1 MTPAEDMRPDAPGD
15 DDEWGSSTRIKP
27 ESVGRPRLGMSRAER
42 VRAERNRKRRRRRS
56 VVALTVFIVVV
67 VAAVF
72 LGSRLWHGIFGSGND
87 YSGDGGSDL
96 VVEVHNGDSTT
107 AIGQTLFDHGVVAN
121 VKTFVQAAEGNK
133 AMTEIQP
140 GFYKLRT
147 EISAANA
154 VSRLTE
160 KNSRVGR
167 LVIPEGRQLDDTTD
181 VKTNKINQGI
191 FSLISA
197 ASCVDLD
204 GKRKCVS
211 AEELKKAAGA
221 ADVSALLVPSWA
233 AGPVK
238 SLGADHR
245 RLEGLIAPGTWNVD
259 PAGTPT
265 SILSGLI
272 SSSSRQYEQ
281 GGLLDAGATAGMTP
295 YQILIVAS
303 LVQRES
309 NPQDFAKVA
318 RVIYNRLATPDHRR
332 LQFDSTVNYPL
343 DRQEVATTDADREQP
358 TPWNTYAREGLPVTP
373 ICSPGAP
380 AVVAAQDPA
389 PGDWLYFVT
398 IDLQG
403 TTVFTRDY
411 QQHLASIELAK
422 RNGVLDSAR

>member
-1 MTPAEDMRPDAPGD
+1 MARHL
-15 DDEWGSSTRIKP
+15 R
-27 ESVGRPRLGMSRAER
+27 VGQL
-42 VRAERNRKRRRRRS
+42 
-56 VVALTVFIVVV
+56 
-67 VAAVF
+67 
-72 LGSRLWHGIFGSGND
+72 D

-147 EISAANA
+147 GISAANA

-160 KNSRVGR
+160 KNNRVGR

-221 ADVSALLVPSWA
+221 ADVSALLMVELGS
-233 AGPVK
+233 GPVK

-245 RLEGLIAPGTWNVD
+245 RPEGLIAPGTWNVD

-265 SILSGLI
+265 SIPSGLI
-272 SSSSRQYEQ
+272 SPSSRQYEQ
-281 GGLLDAGATAGMTP
+281 GGLLDAGGHDAVPDSGSWHRWCSASPTRRTSPRWPASSTTGWRPRTIAGCSST
-295 YQILIVAS
+295 
-303 LVQRES
+303 
-309 NPQDFAKVA
+309 
-318 RVIYNRLATPDHRR
+318 RR
-332 LQFDSTVNYPL
+332 
-343 DRQEVATTDADREQP
+343 
-358 TPWNTYAREGLPVTP
+358 
-373 ICSPGAP
+373 
-380 AVVAAQDPA
+380 
-389 PGDWLYFVT
+389 
-398 IDLQG
+398 
-403 TTVFTRDY
+403 
-411 QQHLASIELAK
+411 
-422 RNGVLDSAR
+422 

>member
-27 ESVGRPRLGMSRAER
+27 ESVGRPRRGMSRAER

-160 KNSRVGR
+160 KNNRVGR

-204 GKRKCVS
+204 GKHKCVS
-211 AEELKKAAGA
+211 AADLKKAAGA
-221 ADVSALLVPSWA
+221 ADVSALMV
-233 AGPVK
+233 
-238 SLGADHR
+238 
-245 RLEGLIAPGTWNVD
+245 LICST
-259 PAGTPT
+259 
-265 SILSGLI
+265 LRFI
-272 SSSSRQYEQ
+272 SSLVEDCCS
-281 GGLLDAGATAGMTP
+281 AA
-295 YQILIVAS
+295 VAMDRAWS
-303 LVQRES
+303 AACSTRDTISPRALPE
-309 NPQDFAKVA
+309 ALA
-318 RVIYNRLATPDHRR
+318 R
-332 LQFDSTVNYPL
+332 
-343 DRQEVATTDADREQP
+343 
-358 TPWNTYAREGLPVTP
+358 
-373 ICSPGAP
+373 
-380 AVVAAQDPA
+380 AVVSSMA
-389 PGDWLYFVT
+389 P
-398 IDLQG
+398 
-403 TTVFTRDY
+403 TV
-411 QQHLASIELAK
+411 
-422 RNGVLDSAR
+422 